1 LIEKYAAYAPWDNN
15 YVAVELPFGER
26 FDDFQKDQLLI
37 VDIARMKDE
46 VARYRDEL
54 AWHGFRKFTGEH
66 QMIRGRRIGLC
77 LKRREGKS

>member
-1 LIEKYAAYAPWDNN
+1 MIEKYAAYAPWDNN

-26 FDDFQKDQLLI
+26 FDESQKDQLLI

-54 AWHGFRKFTGEH
+54 A
-66 QMIRGRRIGLC
+66 
-77 LKRREGKS
+77 